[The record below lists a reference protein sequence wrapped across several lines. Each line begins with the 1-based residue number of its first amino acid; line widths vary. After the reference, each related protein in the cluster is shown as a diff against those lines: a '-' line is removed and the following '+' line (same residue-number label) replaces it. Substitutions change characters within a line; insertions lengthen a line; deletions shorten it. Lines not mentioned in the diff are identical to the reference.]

1 MQTSQP
7 DEPTSPHKLLLNKK
21 QRECDWA
28 SFKKDVLKN
37 SQMAQIVN
45 GSNDDVQFM
54 RACVEKYKQRCTQ
67 AEEENEKTKRQ
78 MNSFC
83 ENLVQELEQ
92 IKYAPNTNTAINKL
106 IAHIK
111 TKDTDQD
118 EIDWKQKYEKG
129 VKNQNEEKLKEQL
142 RVNTQQMQEFIS
154 NKNYMKQDEEK
165 LLSMLKINIE
175 NQSADSMI

>member
-1 MQTSQP
+1 MQTSRSN
-7 DEPTSPHKLLLNKK
+7 DNEPTSPHKLLLNKK
-21 QRECDWA
+21 QIECDWA

-67 AEEENEKTKRQ
+67 AEEENDKTKRQ

-83 ENLVQELEQ
+83 EQLVQELEQ
-92 IKYAPNTNTAINKL
+92 IKYVPNTSTAINKL
-106 IAHIK
+106 IAHVK
-111 TKDTDQD
+111 TKNTDQD
-118 EIDWKQKYEKG
+118 DIDWKQKYEKS
-129 VKNQNEEKLKEQL
+129 VKNQNALKEQL
-142 RVNTQQMQEFIS
+142 YVSTQQMKEFIS

-165 LLSMLKINIE
+165 LLSMLKIIIE
-175 NQSADSMI
+175 NQSTDGMI

>member
-21 QRECDWA
+21 QKQCDWA

-92 IKYAPNTNTAINKL
+92 IKYAPNTNTVINKL

-111 TKDTDQD
+111 TKDTDKD
-118 EIDWKQKYEKG
+118 EIDWKQKYEKS
-129 VKNQNEEKLKEQL
+129 
-142 RVNTQQMQEFIS
+142 VNTQQMQEFIS

-175 NQSADSMI
+175 NQSADGMI